1 MTSRAS
7 GLLVNNESDN
17 DLVLIP
23 CTGTEKANANSQDVR
38 GNPTDRGA
46 WWVTVHRVT
55 KSQTWLKQHTHT
67 ASLAW
72 MGYSPQG
79 HKESDMTEATHTNTH
94 THTASLV
101 AQLLKSSLAWMG
113 YSPQG
118 HKESDMT
125 EATHT
130 HTHTHTHT
138 NTHTHGLQSTGSQR
152 VRHDW
157 SNTHTHTHT
166 HTHSVPG
173 GSVAKEFPGL
183 DGLQSTGSQRVRH
196 DWSNTHTASL
206 VAQLL
211 KSYRQCRK
219 LPAMQ
224 ETWVWSLA
232 WEDPLEEGMATHF
245 SIPVCRIPQTRGAW
259 WATFHGV
266 TRVRHNLVTKPP
278 PSRLAIISLVKR
290 DKKIKLSVP
299 K

>member
-23 CTGTEKANANSQDVR
+23 CTGTEKASANSQDVR

-55 KSQTWLKQHTHT
+55 KSQTWLKQH
-67 ASLAW
+67 
-72 MGYSPQG
+72 
-79 HKESDMTEATHTNTH
+79 
-94 THTASLV
+94 
-101 AQLLKSSLAWMG
+101 
-113 YSPQG
+113 
-118 HKESDMT
+118 
-125 EATHT
+125 
-130 HTHTHTHT
+130 
-138 NTHTHGLQSTGSQR
+138 
-152 VRHDW
+152 
-157 SNTHTHTHT
+157 
-166 HTHSVPG
+166 
-173 GSVAKEFPGL
+173 
-183 DGLQSTGSQRVRH
+183 
-196 DWSNTHTASL
+196 THTASL

-266 TRVRHNLVTKPP
+266 TRVRHNLVIKPP

>member
-1 MTSRAS
+1 MHWHGKGQCKFS
-7 GLLVNNESDN
+7 G
-17 DLVLIP
+17 
-23 CTGTEKANANSQDVR
+23 CTGES
-38 GNPTDRGA
+38 
-46 WWVTVHRVT
+46 HR
-55 KSQTWLKQHTHT
+55 
-67 ASLAW
+67 
-72 MGYSPQG
+72 PR
-79 HKESDMTEATHTNTH
+79 
-94 THTASLV
+94 SLV
-101 AQLLKSSLAWMG
+101 G

-130 HTHTHTHT
+130 H
-138 NTHTHGLQSTGSQR
+138 
-152 VRHDW
+152 
-157 SNTHTHTHT
+157 
-166 HTHSVPG
+166 SV
-173 GSVAKEFPGL
+173 PGL

-266 TRVRHNLVTKPP
+266 TRVRHNLVIKPP